1 MSNIDLVIVWLI
13 LCAFLFIGMTLDY
26 IIYHVKLGIPFKVAV
41 KLFINQFKF
50 W

>member
-1 MSNIDLVIVWLI
+1 MNNMDPVIVLLI
-13 LCAFLFIGMTLDY
+13 FCVFLFIGIVSMY
-26 IIYHVKLGIPFKVAV
+26 IRYHVKLGIPFKDAV

>member
-1 MSNIDLVIVWLI
+1 MDFAIVWLI
-13 LCAFLFIGMTLDY
+13 LCAFLFIGMALYY
-26 IIYHVKLGIPFKVAV
+26 IIYHIKLGIPFKDAV